1 MTGLP
6 VLSAL
11 RLRRIGYFTFQC
23 RINVSIFIAAF
34 RRKMVKSIKVI
45 LLLLETL
52 TSVWNCVILQS
63 IKFVWIFTALCYF
76 SPHNG
81 SRESLCG
88 FLCFGLGVVL

>member
-11 RLRRIGYFTFQC
+11 HLRRIGYFTFQC

-34 RRKMVKSIKVI
+34 RRKMVKFTKVI
-45 LLLLETL
+45 LLLLEAL
-52 TSVWNCVILQS
+52 TSAWNRVILQS

-81 SRESLCG
+81 FREPLCG